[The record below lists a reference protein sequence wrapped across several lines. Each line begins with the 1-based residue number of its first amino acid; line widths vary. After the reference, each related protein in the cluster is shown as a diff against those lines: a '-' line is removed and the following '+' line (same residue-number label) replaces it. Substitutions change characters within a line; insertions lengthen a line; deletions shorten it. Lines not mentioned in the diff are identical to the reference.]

1 MNNVKQAEEL
11 VISQKTNAMQKIG
24 SLGKMFFAIYGPDI
38 IVYVKTPCAGWTI
51 TPQTTAP
58 SSSSPL
64 RAEPGTLS
72 SERTPKGTR
81 PNGQELIIE

>member
-38 IVYVKTPCAGWTI
+38 IVYVKTFTPNNLWIFVSGWT
-51 TPQTTAP
+51 
-58 SSSSPL
+58 
-64 RAEPGTLS
+64 G
-72 SERTPKGTR
+72 
-81 PNGQELIIE
+81 NGISLL